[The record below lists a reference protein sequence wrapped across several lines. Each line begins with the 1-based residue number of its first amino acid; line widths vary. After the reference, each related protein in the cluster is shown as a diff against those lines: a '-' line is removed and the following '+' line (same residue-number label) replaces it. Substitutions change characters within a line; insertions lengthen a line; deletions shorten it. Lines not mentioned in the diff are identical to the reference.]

1 MRVSDDGFAHATAQ
15 IVEVAD
21 ECCGGRVAAMTEG
34 GYDLGG
40 LASSLRA
47 VIPVLDRGP
56 ERSAPLP
63 SGSARRGQ
71 VALDAVLPVVRQFWQ
86 L

>member
-1 MRVSDDGFAHATAQ
+1 
-15 IVEVAD
+15 
-21 ECCGGRVAAMTEG
+21 MTEG